1 MWTLP
6 FWGLVCIRQ
15 RKKLRNKLFQDSRGP
30 AARGSMLF
38 EVFQA
43 VKCVLWSQTYRHWD
57 GVVEQSQRTL
67 NPQEKSPELLLV
79 IRNYENSKSD
89 AEAVTV
95 LFYHVKTYSKTRSLD
110 SGLCSPWE
118 KTNFKVPSARLLVL
132 CGWRKRDKLR
142 KEVVWN
148 HLLIWSLEVVNIY
161 KYIDIHS
168 LQFFYNQGLKEK
180 ETLTVKAA
188 WTYEFSVVMF
198 LKVTWCWCSC
208 KIHYQYKDTIQR

>member
-15 RKKLRNKLFQDSRGP
+15 RKKLFQYS
-30 AARGSMLF
+30 RGSMLF

-67 NPQEKSPELLLV
+67 NPQEKSPELLL
-79 IRNYENSKSD
+79 
-89 AEAVTV
+89 
-95 LFYHVKTYSKTRSLD
+95 
-110 SGLCSPWE
+110 
-118 KTNFKVPSARLLVL
+118 
-132 CGWRKRDKLR
+132 
-142 KEVVWN
+142 
-148 HLLIWSLEVVNIY
+148 VNIY

-208 KIHYQYKDTIQR
+208 KIHYQYKDTIQRQSICFFDSEILGQKRRMK